1 MSYDWE
7 VTFDEKDRFAAE
19 DRLLRSQGIEM
30 PNKLQGGYRYRTEA
44 AARSGARKWLIETG
58 RSGTVKVVPA
68 DPIPC
73 NYILD
78 I

>member
-19 DRLLRSQGIEM
+19 DSHLRLQGIEM
-30 PNKLQGGYRYRTEA
+30 PNKLQGGYHYRTEA
-44 AARSGARKWLIETG
+44 AARRGARKWLKETG

-68 DPIPC
+68 EPIPHS
-73 NYILD
+73 YILD
-78 I
+78 T